1 MLQTLLGRKKFK
13 EEMSDE
19 QPSAIFI
26 KVTVKHHGLVT
37 KLKDARMPI
46 LIIRKWELSQL
57 NNLITRHICC
67 CFQKFLS
74 QSVISAKTERNAK
87 TYLEPYQN

>member
-26 KVTVKHHGLVT
+26 KVTVKHHGLLT

-46 LIIRKWELSQL
+46 
-57 NNLITRHICC
+57 
-67 CFQKFLS
+67 F
-74 QSVISAKTERNAK
+74 
-87 TYLEPYQN
+87 